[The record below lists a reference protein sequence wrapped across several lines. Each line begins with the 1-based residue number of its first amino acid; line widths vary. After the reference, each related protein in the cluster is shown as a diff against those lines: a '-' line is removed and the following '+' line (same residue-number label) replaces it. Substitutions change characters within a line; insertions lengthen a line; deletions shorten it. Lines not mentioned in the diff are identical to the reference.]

1 MHSAR
6 SSLLNKTFTVFQHFQ
21 LFIIISDLLFIIL
34 LKEAEQKGW
43 RPRGQG
49 CGWLNTMSG
58 QGKCYPSV
66 GKTQKVKCR
75 VETCKQEIASQNY
88 ERHLRRFH
96 PSENPKILRPYGQ
109 KVFSFGIEKAPA
121 PPSNEDTGEDKES
134 CTGEDQVAGKGKEG
148 DINENYI
155 DTLVSEAPAA
165 CRRRRRLRYH

>member
-1 MHSAR
+1 M
-6 SSLLNKTFTVFQHFQ
+6 
-21 LFIIISDLLFIIL
+21 DLE
-34 LKEAEQKGW
+34 EAEQKGW

-66 GKTQKVKCR
+66 GKTQKVQCR

-134 CTGEDQVAGKGKEG
+134 CAGEDQVAGKGKEG

-165 CRRRRRLRYH
+165 GGGGGIKEQ